1 MSNLENKQK
10 KFIYNAL
17 KPVNKLLE
25 KYKIPPHPQKLSE
38 ECTSWINSQIN
49 CLWENLKKSQ
59 IKGFKSLRK
68 IRNEIS
74 HKDEDFTPEELTK
87 MWGKVFPLLPQI
99 KNQLEEVLEQNYKNS
114 KSSKNSFKRKFKKFA
129 SSNFGDETERQQLL
143 EAIED
148 QCNSNFSPDER
159 IEFPENKFAQNIK
172 EILDQTFA
180 NEENRSY
187 VQNHPG
193 LSKNIQN
200 DLLDFIKTADK
211 KINSE
216 NPFEKESA
224 YISKLEGLPAEE
236 VLNKIDEIQQNLKA
250 QLDFD
255 FYKKQIKSIPQITE
269 KTKKSEIEK
278 INTRKAG
285 IAKSLLDSLKTD
297 FFERK
302 SKWELDLIDKLRK
315 EFLKELLEKL
325 ENFKKLEKLLS
336 GIFDE
341 TGLLWDLSKGTFKES
356 GFEILKQYAD
366 LLEKDKSLYELAEIL
381 GKHNRSQKQYEKE
394 MREKVVI
401 TTEYKAKPAF
411 KGQIAGICTSNNI
424 SSVLPS
430 ELALLKNPATK
441 KLFELKFAQSQLL
454 SFKYEN
460 LNPVQKSKTEMEEIS
475 KEKQEEKGPIIICV
489 DTSGSMSGTPENI
502 AKTITFALTKIA
514 IKEKRNCYLISFSTG
529 IETLD
534 LSSISGENSS
544 GENQLSALVK
554 FLRMSFNGGTDA
566 LPALNHALNLLQTSQ
581 WKNAD
586 LLMIS
591 DFCMGNLGEDL
602 TQKIKAEQENKTDFY
617 SLVIGTSGNC
627 NAIECFNH
635 NWSYNMND
643 TNASRHLVENLQ
655 TFNKS
660 SAF

>member
-1 MSNLENKQK
+1 MQNNL
-10 KFIYNAL
+10 IYKAL
-17 KPVNKLLE
+17 SPVNKLLE
-25 KYKIPPHPQKLSE
+25 KYNTTPLPEKKSE
-38 ECTSWINSQIN
+38 EDIAWINSQIN
-49 CLWENLKKSQ
+49 CLWENLKKNQ
-59 IKGFKSLRK
+59 IKGFESLRE

-74 HKDEDFTPEELTK
+74 HKKEDFSPEELTK

-114 KSSKNSFKRKFKKFA
+114 KSSKNPFKRKFKKFA

-159 IEFPENKFAQNIK
+159 IEFPENKFAQSIK

-180 NEENRSY
+180 NEENRTY

-211 KINSE
+211 KISSE

-224 YISKLEGLPAEE
+224 YISKLEGLSAEE
-236 VLNKIDEIQQNLKA
+236 VLNKFDEIQQNLKA

-255 FYKKQIKSIPQITE
+255 FYKKQIKSIPQVTE

-278 INTRKAG
+278 IKTKKAG

-297 FFERK
+297 LFERK

-381 GKHNRSQKQYEKE
+381 GKHNRAQKQYEKE

-617 SLVIGTSGNC
+617 SLVIGTSGNSS
-627 NAIECFNH
+627 AIECFNH

-643 TNASRHLVENLQ
+643 PNASRHLVEQLQ
-655 TFNKS
+655 IL
-660 SAF
+660 